1 MAKAVR
7 TRIIH
12 IGNSRG
18 VRIPKLL
25 LDQTGLG
32 EEVEL
37 VVQRDQVVIRPVQR
51 PRSSWDEQ
59 FRTMAKR
66 GDDRLLEE
74 SATNLTRWDADEWE
88 WT

>member
-25 LDQTGLG
+25 LEQTGLG

-51 PRSSWDEQ
+51 PRSGWDEQ
-59 FRTMAKR
+59 FRTMAER

-74 SATNLTRWDADEWE
+74 SVTNFTRWDADEWE